1 MLLLMLSTVSHA
13 DGGCSVFMEMF
24 KLLVRV
30 CLKVE
35 LDRSYLP
42 LETAVDQSIS
52 TDLFRSF
59 QTYHLVWS
67 DVELSWNS
75 AGLFAFLESGFIFS
89 PCKSEKKKPRRES
102 RVKQNVKSANGR
114 HIPAV
119 HIH

>member
-1 MLLLMLSTVSHA
+1 
-13 DGGCSVFMEMF
+13 MEMF

-42 LETAVDQSIS
+42 LETAVDKSIS
-52 TDLFRSF
+52 TQGPLTDLFRRF

-89 PCKSEKKKPRRES
+89 PCKSEKKSPEERAE
-102 RVKQNVKSANGR
+102 
-114 HIPAV
+114 
-119 HIH
+119 